1 MSIMLG
7 ITRGTASCAVGSS
20 SGAVQEQKY
29 LLRYT
34 ENDQDRNIKL
44 ATTWAVTDLG
54 NGDRNHGW
62 SWRCSKVKEQH
73 FFKLCLW
80 NLCSQ
85 FKQDSLKQKECHD
98 FCGCLQYQGINS
110 MPFAWWTSNPSLT
123 YVPSPLLLWDSWR
136 DYRIMSPDP
145 ATNLILI
152 DLCNTW
158 QSIYSTQSMLN
169 VNLKKLI
176 LCFCIPGC
184 IFIFSFMNTC
194 NIPLVFY

>member
-1 MSIMLG
+1 MLG

-20 SGAVQEQKY
+20 NGAVQEQKY
-29 LLRYT
+29 LLCYT
-34 ENDQDRNIKL
+34 ENDWDRNIKL

-54 NGDRNHGW
+54 NGDRNRGW

-110 MPFAWWTSNPSLT
+110 MPFAWWRSNPSLT
-123 YVPSPLLLWDSWR
+123 SVPSPLLLWDSWLWTHLPLPQSPSWW
-136 DYRIMSPDP
+136 DYRIVSPDP

-169 VNLKKLI
+169 VNLQ
-176 LCFCIPGC
+176 
-184 IFIFSFMNTC
+184 S
-194 NIPLVFY
+194 

>member
-1 MSIMLG
+1 MLG
-7 ITRGTASCAVGSS
+7 ITRGTTSCAVGSS
-20 SGAVQEQKY
+20 SGAVQEHKY
-29 LLRYT
+29 LLHYT
-34 ENDQDRNIKL
+34 ENDRDRNIKL

-85 FKQDSLKQKECHD
+85 FKQDSQKQKECHD

-123 YVPSPLLLWDSWR
+123 YVPCPLLCETANCELTFTCLSL
-136 DYRIMSPDP
+136 P
-145 ATNLILI
+145 ADEII
-152 DLCNTW
+152 GLCHQIQLRN
-158 QSIYSTQSMLN
+158 SS
-169 VNLKKLI
+169 
-176 LCFCIPGC
+176 
-184 IFIFSFMNTC
+184 
-194 NIPLVFY
+194 